1 MNMLL
6 PKAVLYLLLLMKQ
19 QKHNIERFGKI
30 GVLLFYSGLAVFFA
44 LGEGEG
50 VEGIKKRGVDSQ

>member
-44 LGEGEG
+44 LGEEG
-50 VEGIKKRGVDSQ
+50 VEGIKERGVDSQ